1 MAFERRALP
10 VLRKTL
16 SVLLVP
22 IAAGVT
28 AGVMPGSAAAVSR
41 LHYTGTRTVWPGV
54 VFRTFQTS
62 GSRGPV
68 RGNLLDV
75 DLRDPHV
82 TVGLLHPPVV
92 AARQPVSL
100 MAATQHAVAGVNGDF
115 FHISESHA
123 GVPATGS
130 AVGPE
135 MVNGHALKGAV
146 PDGQRFGPFPP
157 AGATT
162 EEVLGVGGDRVGRVT
177 TLHLTGTVGVHGP
190 LAPPAPTG
198 PPASTGP
205 PAPAG
210 PAEPVRPPVPFPP
223 SEPVPPSD
231 SFGIFA
237 PGGYLDEESSLRK
250 APRPPGMQRVRTGH
264 LGIPLRGLNQYALP
278 VGGVGAFTS
287 AWGSVS
293 RRRAVC
299 GTDAARRDP
308 CAADAAEVTVRHG
321 AVTQVGDAIGAGAIP
336 PDTTVLVG
344 REAGA
349 DVLRRLR
356 PGDHVRLGYRLA
368 GPGHLHFAVGGFA
381 ILRNGAPPPGLN
393 VTAAAARTAAGV
405 SANGRHLYLV
415 VVDGRSAVSRGL
427 TLAELSVL
435 LHRAGAREAI
445 DLDGGG
451 SSTFVLRAPGE
462 PVVSVRNVPSSGAER
477 AVANGVG
484 VFVRP

>member
-1 MAFERRALP
+1 MPFERRALP

-16 SVLLVP
+16 SVLLAP
-22 IAAGVT
+22 ITAGTTAGTAAGTAAGVT
-28 AGVMPGSAAAVSR
+28 APGPAAAASR

-54 VFRTFQTS
+54 VFRTFQTN
-62 GSRGPV
+62 GSHGPV

-92 AARQPVSL
+92 AAREPVSL
-100 MAATQHAVAGVNGDF
+100 MADIQHAVAGVNGDF
-115 FHISESHA
+115 FNISESHA

-135 MVNGHALKGAV
+135 MVNGHPRKAAV
-146 PDGQRFGPFPP
+146 PDGQRFGPLPP

-162 EEVLGVGGDRVGRVT
+162 EEVLGVGGDRTGRMT
-177 TLHLTGTVGVHGP
+177 TLHLTGTVDVHGP
-190 LAPPAPTG
+190 LAPPLPLRPSPPIQPPGPIPPLNATG
-198 PPASTGP
+198 PSETVGT
-205 PAPAG
+205 
-210 PAEPVRPPVPFPP
+210 F
-223 SEPVPPSD
+223 EPVPYFP
-231 SFGIFA
+231 
-237 PGGYLDEESSLRK
+237 DEESSLRK
-250 APRPPGMQRVRTGH
+250 ARRPSGRPRVRDGR
-264 LGIPLRGLNQYALP
+264 LRIPLRGLNQYALP
-278 VGGVGAFTS
+278 VDGIGAFTS
-287 AWGSVS
+287 EWGSAS

-299 GTDAARRDP
+299 GTDAVRRDP
-308 CAADAAEVTVRHG
+308 CGGDAAEVTVRRG
-321 AVTQVGDAIGAGAIP
+321 TVTRVGDVIGQGAIP

-349 DVLRRLR
+349 GLLRRLR
-356 PGDHVRLGYRLA
+356 PGDHVRVAYRLA

-381 ILRNGAPPPGLN
+381 ILRNGTPPPGLN
-393 VTAAAARTAAGV
+393 GTTLAARTAAGV
-405 SANGRHLYLV
+405 SGDGRHLYLV
-415 VVDGRSAVSRGL
+415 VVDGRSAISRGL

-435 LHRAGAREAI
+435 LHRAGARDAI

-462 PVVSVRNVPSSGAER
+462 PGVSVRNVPSSGAER